1 MHGAG
6 SAQGIN
12 QGQGNRVRFSIS
24 LPLNVARDLD
34 QIVEGRGFA
43 NRSQAVGSMV
53 EDQMLVFRSEMG
65 SEVMMGL
72 ITFIF
77 EHRRRGLQGELTD
90 IQHKYLKEIISI
102 QLVHLEDDL
111 TLQILLVQG
120 PASLLREITDEMITR
135 KGVRQGNLQ
144 LSAAVLPPLH
154 VPGETETAQSTTAKS
169 RTAGSKITD

>member
-1 MHGAG
+1 MEG
-6 SAQGIN
+6 ST

-24 LPLNVARDLD
+24 LPQDVARDLD

-53 EDQMLVFRSEMG
+53 QDQMLAFRSELG
-65 SEVMMGL
+65 DEVMMGL

-90 IQHKYLKEIISI
+90 IQHKYLREIVSI
-102 QLVHLEDDL
+102 QLVHLEHDL

-120 PASLLREITDEMITR
+120 PASLLREIADEMITR
-135 KGVRQGNLQ
+135 KGVRQGKLQ

-154 VPGETETAQSTTAKS
+154 EPHELEGAN
-169 RTAGSKITD
+169 